1 MASTAGGFLLGFGL
15 CLLIFSLFLSVV
27 VEEAYREL
35 EKSGR
40 SVQGLKDPEYELY
53 GKYDKPLTKLLDEY
67 NWLTITRKNRL
78 NRC

>member
-27 VEEAYREL
+27 VEETYREL

-40 SVQGLKDPEYELY
+40 SVQGLKDPEIRAVW
-53 GKYDKPLTKLLDEY
+53 K
-67 NWLTITRKNRL
+67 I
-78 NRC
+78 